1 MLRYCRVDFFHLVV
15 IFTLKLCSGISIFNI
30 YRISLINTAFAINT
44 SVRYYLNT
52 NDINII
58 VIIH

>member
-1 MLRYCRVDFFHLVV
+1 MLRYCRADFFHLVV
-15 IFTLKLCSGISIFNI
+15 IFTLKLWSGISIFNI
-30 YRISLINTAFAINT
+30 YRISLINTAFVINT

-52 NDINII
+52 NNIYII